1 MQEAKLANEYFVVES
16 QRLFRMN
23 ARTNPIVIIGTGLA
37 GYNLAKEIRKLDAEY
52 PLLLL
57 TCDDGRSY
65 SKPMLSTGYTKNK
78 DADGLAMAGVEQMR
92 ASLKADVRTGSR
104 VNAIDRVAKTLQVD
118 GESIAY
124 ESLVLA
130 LGADVFRP
138 DLCGDGGERVL
149 SINDLDDYAR
159 FRTAAADK
167 KKIIIIGGGLI
178 GCEFA
183 NDLSNGG
190 YQVEVVEPVGR
201 VLPSLLPER
210 ASEAVANGLAALG
223 VIFHFGHSVKGVW
236 KHGDG
241 VEVELSNGERLAG
254 DLVLSAIGLRPRVSL
269 AQEAGLEVGRGVKT
283 DRHLRTSDASIYA
296 LGDCADVDGKVLL
309 YVLPLMAAARALAK
323 TLTGTDTPV
332 QYPAM
337 PVQIKTPACPVVVSP
352 VLPGTA
358 GTWDIDADGNDVK
371 AVFRAPD
378 GAVLGFALTGA
389 RAANPAEKTE
399 LIQQLPPILG

>member
-1 MQEAKLANEYFVVES
+1 M
-16 QRLFRMN
+16 
-23 ARTNPIVIIGTGLA
+23 NPIVIIGTGLA
-37 GYNLAKEIRKLDAEY
+37 GYNLAKEIRKLDAER

-57 TCDDGRSY
+57 TSDDGRSY

-78 DADGLAMAGVEQMR
+78 DADGLAMADVQQMR
-92 ASLKADVRTGSR
+92 DSLKAEVRTGVR
-104 VNAIDRVAKTLQVD
+104 VNALDRAAKTLQVE
-118 GESIAY
+118 GETVAY
-124 ESLVLA
+124 EALVLA

-138 DLCGDGGERVL
+138 DLGGDGGDHVL
-149 SINDLDDYAR
+149 SVNDLDDYAR
-159 FRTAAADK
+159 FRRAAAGK

-210 ASEAVANGLAALG
+210 ASAAVAAGLETLG
-223 VIFHFGHSVKGVW
+223 VRFHFGHSVKGVW
-236 KHGDG
+236 KREAG

-269 AQEAGLEVGRGVKT
+269 AQSSGLEVGRGVKT
-283 DRHLRTSDASIYA
+283 DRCLRTSDASIYA
-296 LGDCADVDGKVLL
+296 LGDCAEVDGKVLL

-337 PVQIKTPACPVVVSP
+337 PVQIKTPACPVIVSP
-352 VLPGTA
+352 VVPGTA
-358 GTWDIDADGNDVK
+358 GDWEIEADGNDVK
-371 AVFRAPD
+371 AVFKAPD
-378 GAVLGFALTGA
+378 GTVLGFALTGA
-389 RAANPAEKTE
+389 RAASPAEKTE
-399 LIQQLPPILG
+399 LTKLLPPILG

>member
-1 MQEAKLANEYFVVES
+1 M
-16 QRLFRMN
+16 
-23 ARTNPIVIIGTGLA
+23 NPIVIIGTGLA
-37 GYNLAKEIRKLDAEY
+37 GYSLAKEIRKLDAER

-57 TCDDGRSY
+57 TSDDGRSY

-92 ASLKADVRTGSR
+92 ESLKADIRTGVR
-104 VNAIDRVAKTLQVD
+104 VNAIDRAAKTLQVE
-118 GESIAY
+118 GETVAY
-124 ESLVLA
+124 EALVLA

-138 DLCGDGGERVL
+138 DLGGDGGERVV
-149 SINDLDDYAR
+149 SVNDLEDYAR
-159 FRTAAADK
+159 FRRAAADK
-167 KKIIIIGGGLI
+167 KKIVIIGGGLI

-210 ASEAVANGLAALG
+210 ASEAVAAGLAGLG
-223 VIFHFGHSVKGVW
+223 VVFHFGHSVKGVW
-236 KHGDG
+236 KREKGI
-241 VEVELSNGERLAG
+241 EVELSNGERLAG

-269 AQEAGLEVGRGVKT
+269 AQSAGLEVGRGIKT
-283 DRHLRTSDASIYA
+283 DRCLRTSDAAIYA
-296 LGDCADVDGKVLL
+296 LGDCAEVEGKVLL

-323 TLTGTDTPV
+323 TLTGTDTLV

-337 PVQIKTPACPVVVSP
+337 PVQIKTPACPVIVAP
-352 VLPGTA
+352 VMPGTP
-358 GTWDIDADGNDVK
+358 GGWEVEADGNDVK

-389 RAANPAEKTE
+389 RAASPAEKTE
-399 LIQQLPPILG
+399 LTRLLPPILA